1 MTVPLSAA
9 HTRATASQASAAPH
23 SHRYAGHREP
33 PCVAP
38 FPRVEFIYTPDN
50 RRIDFT
56 FNDLC
61 AAYRC
66 QPQPFHHK
74 YVDDLDSSLP
84 QPCCAASLR
93 AFLRPTAYVKTSHN
107 GHCVTLEP
115 RPRYN
120 MSHRRPSRAGWHACC
135 LYNKQ
140 EGRSCPREGSKQAG
154 SILIKRGSGMRLES
168 PSDTSQCRT
177 KIKTL
182 LHTQAGDK

>member
-9 HTRATASQASAAPH
+9 HTRATASQTSAALN
-23 SHRYAGHREP
+23 SHRYAGHRKT

-38 FPRVEFIYTPDN
+38 LPRVEFIYTPDN

-61 AAYRC
+61 AVYRWRR
-66 QPQPFHHK
+66 QPFHLK
-74 YVDDLDSSLP
+74 YVDDLDSSLS
-84 QPCCAASLR
+84 QPRRAPSLR
-93 AFLRPTAYVKTSHN
+93 APLRAAADVKTSHN

-120 MSHRRPSRAGWHACC
+120 MSHRRQSRAGWHACC
-135 LYNKQ
+135 LYNRQ

-177 KIKTL
+177 KIKTI
-182 LHTQAGDK
+182 LHTQAGDR